1 VVEAAGVVKVGVVV
15 AAVVEVIMVIRR
27 IEVRAAL
34 GAEGVEDIVL
44 GAGLVFINQN
54 RLDRAVAIDTYT
66 L

>member
-1 VVEAAGVVKVGVVV
+1 VVEVAGVVKVGVVV

-34 GAEGVEDIVL
+34 GAEDVEDIVL